1 MMMITQ
7 FTPIFQETKVV
18 FTREIHR
25 PHWGKFKGA
34 SLFAISNLLFSLFT
48 QTKYPMKKQMFILV
62 LITIA
67 NLAVAQGLQKGN
79 LFGVHLVTV
88 ELKPNVKMDEFKTF
102 FVNEVLPQYEKSWVG
117 LKGYLV
123 KSVRGEY
130 KDRFFIVWL
139 F

>member
-1 MMMITQ
+1 
-7 FTPIFQETKVV
+7 
-18 FTREIHR
+18 
-25 PHWGKFKGA
+25 
-34 SLFAISNLLFSLFT
+34 
-48 QTKYPMKKQMFILV
+48 MKKQLFILV
-62 LITIA
+62 LMMIA
-67 NLAVAQGLQKGN
+67 NLAGAQGLQKGN

-88 ELKPNVKMDEFKTF
+88 ELKPNVKMDEFKNF

-139 F
+139 FESENARDKYFNADGTPNDLEKAAFEKVGPVEEKLKKYGTYTIKYTDDFVVQ